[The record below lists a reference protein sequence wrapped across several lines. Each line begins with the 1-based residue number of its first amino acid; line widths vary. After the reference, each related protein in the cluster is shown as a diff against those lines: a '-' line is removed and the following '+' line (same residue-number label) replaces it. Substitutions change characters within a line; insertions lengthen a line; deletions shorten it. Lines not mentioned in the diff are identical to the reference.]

1 MWSRIDSPLGRLTRR
16 TATVMISVPE
26 ASWASRI
33 TSIEAYLPVPTI
45 SRDVNSLPPSTRF
58 VSYMPLPPA
67 FPAHG
72 SAPFTSHRHVF
83 RLGSRLGA
91 VHLVPPPIG
100 RTISTLSPSDSVT
113 AP

>member
-1 MWSRIDSPLGRLTRR
+1 
-16 TATVMISVPE
+16 MISVPE

-91 VHLVPPPIG
+91 VHLAPPPIG